1 MPSFEIPK
9 LVSLDIRDLNKRLRK
24 RKIEQ
29 TNLWDLLNDDIMPHI
44 VKYKVKMDFND
55 YWDRDFVLSKYNS
68 LYNSNSISVIASNI
82 IDSNNWDFTFN
93 DPCPYDDSY
102 GNYKYREG
110 KEMIKFVIE
119 KLENQ
124 NNLDYLNHFKKY
136 TKKEVL
142 LNKFVVGNTYYRTFK
157 NKKTG
162 NIIKVPFTITKRD
175 DMKCVGLDYLKALIT
190 AKIDDTNVSIRVNVF
205 HEEDKKNKN
214 NENGLY
220 LNEYIE
226 YYKGNQNDLEK
237 YLEQNNLKTIR
248 YRIDAK

>member
-93 DPCPYDDSY
+93 DPLP
-102 GNYKYREG
+102 
-110 KEMIKFVIE
+110 
-119 KLENQ
+119 L
-124 NNLDYLNHFKKY
+124 
-136 TKKEVL
+136 
-142 LNKFVVGNTYYRTFK
+142 
-157 NKKTG
+157 
-162 NIIKVPFTITKRD
+162 
-175 DMKCVGLDYLKALIT
+175 
-190 AKIDDTNVSIRVNVF
+190 
-205 HEEDKKNKN
+205 
-214 NENGLY
+214 
-220 LNEYIE
+220 
-226 YYKGNQNDLEK
+226 
-237 YLEQNNLKTIR
+237 
-248 YRIDAK
+248 